1 MIASVS
7 SCKPSSPAD
16 HSTFL
21 ALLLPKIELHARI
34 SFNHVRCPATRAD
47 KVAECVALGW
57 VWYVRL
63 CARGKDV
70 SQFSMAFVYL
80 VARAVKSGRKLTG
93 MEKANDVMS
102 PLAQQRHGFTVE
114 RLPASSSA
122 AHEVSYADPHGQHR
136 HDAWEERLQDNTVTP
151 PDEQAAFRIDFAAWL
166 KTLTPR
172 ERRLIRAMAL
182 NERTKDLAKKFEVSP
197 GRISQQR
204 REFCEGWQRFCGDHD
219 ADTERHAGEVA

>member
-1 MIASVS
+1 MSVSVS
-7 SCKPSSPAD
+7 SCKPPSPAD

-34 SFNHVRCPATRAD
+34 AFHPVRCPATRAD
-47 KVAECVALGW
+47 KVAECVALAW
-57 VWYVRL
+57 RWYIRL
-63 CARGKDV
+63 NERGKDV
-70 SQFSMAFVYL
+70 RPFVMAFVFL
-80 VARAVKSGRKLTG
+80 VARAVKSGRRVTG
-93 MEKANDVMS
+93 TEKARDVMS
-102 PLAQQRHGFTVE
+102 EQAQRRHGFTVE

-151 PDEQAAFRIDFAAWL
+151 PDEQAAFRIDFVAWL

-182 NERTKDLAKKFEVSP
+182 NERTKDLATKFDVSP

-219 ADTERHAGEVA
+219 TK